1 MFIYENIKSKIYQ
14 ITNENF
20 AIRLEDYPRGVV
32 FRVGL
37 FTGMCFVS
45 VAAVILSICYYQT
58 MADVLNLPSVKE
70 GNMITAI
77 RLYRPGFSIWLF
89 LVFIGVN
96 IWGWRTAGVNH
107 VLIFEIDPR
116 EHLRKRV
123 EITVRNPGS

>member
-1 MFIYENIKSKIYQ
+1 MK
-14 ITNENF
+14 
-20 AIRLEDYPRGVV
+20 RLRVPPLDQKTKDYPRGVV

-45 VAAVILSICYYQT
+45 IAAVVLSCIFYQ
-58 MADVLNLPSVKE
+58 NLAEVE
-70 GNMITAI
+70 DGNIITAI

-89 LVFIGVN
+89 LLFIGVN

-116 EHLRKRV
+116 EHLRGV
-123 EITVRNPGS
+123 G